1 MDGKRE
7 QAFVG
12 LFVLVAVALL
22 LVTIFSLTGFFS
34 RAEPQFHAKFAFAGG
49 IEPGAEVRYSGGPK
63 DGRVTAVAID
73 PNDPSMIDVT
83 FSVDHKVP
91 VKTDSHVKIQSLSPL
106 GDNHLEIVPGTAA
119 APLARP
125 GSYLTADPYI
135 DFSALTAKLNDLA
148 PGAQQL
154 IASLNERVV
163 ELKTTIARVNDLL
176 NDQNRANLTASLA
189 EVRGLLTDNRA
200 KIKSTID
207 NLNTASV
214 KLAPLLDNVKAT
226 SDNANQTIGHVDALI
241 TENGPEIHKT
251 ILQLQT
257 ALAKA
262 NQLVDKLNRTID
274 VNADNIDET
283 LENLRQITNN
293 LNELT
298 DELKTRPS
306 SLLNSSSP
314 RDRKPGDP
322 K

>member
-1 MDGKRE
+1 MDGKKE

-34 RAEPQFHAKFAFAGG
+34 RAQPQFHAKFAFAGG

-73 PNDPSMIDVT
+73 SEDPSMIEIT
-83 FSVDHKVP
+83 FSVDPKVP

-106 GDNHLEIVPGTAA
+106 GDNHLEIVPGTPG
-119 APLARP
+119 APLAKP
-125 GSYLTADPYI
+125 GSYLASDPYI

-154 IASLNERVV
+154 INQLNERVA

-176 NDQNRANLTASLA
+176 NDQNRANVSASLA
-189 EVRGLLTDNRA
+189 DVRGLLNDNRA

-207 NLNTASV
+207 NLNQASA
-214 KLAPLLDNVKAT
+214 KLAPLLDNVKTT
-226 SDNANQTIGHVDALI
+226 SDNANKTIGHVDDLVQQ
-241 TENGPEIHKT
+241 NGPEIHKA

-257 ALAKA
+257 ALAQA
-262 NQLVDKLNRTID
+262 NQLVGSLNRTLD
-274 VNADNIDET
+274 VNSDNIDET
-283 LENLRQITNN
+283 LNNIRQITDN
-293 LNELT
+293 LNTLT

-306 SLLNSSSP
+306 ALINSNSP
-314 RDRKPGDP
+314 RDRKPGDH

>member
-34 RAEPQFHAKFAFAGG
+34 RAQPTYHAKFGFAGG
-49 IEPGAEVRYSGGPK
+49 LEPGAEVRYSGGPK

-73 PNDPSMIDVT
+73 PNDPALIDVT
-83 FSVDHKVP
+83 FSVDSKVP

-119 APLARP
+119 APLAKP

-154 IASLNERVV
+154 IGSLNERVT
-163 ELKTTIARVNDLL
+163 ELKVTISRVNDLL
-176 NDQNRANLTASLA
+176 NDQNRANVSVSLA

-200 KIKSTID
+200 QIKTTIA
-207 NLNTASV
+207 NLNAASI
-214 KLAPLLDNVKAT
+214 KISPLLDNLKAT
-226 SDNANQTIGHVDALI
+226 SDSANKTIGHVDDLI
-241 TENGPEIHKT
+241 GQNGPEIHKS
-251 ILQLQT
+251 ILQLQA
-257 ALAKA
+257 ALAKM
-262 NQLVDKLNRTID
+262 NQLADTLNRTLD

-283 LENLRQITNN
+283 LDNIRQITDN
-293 LNELT
+293 LNQLT

-306 SLLNSSSP
+306 SIINSSTP
-314 RDRKPGDP
+314 RDRKPGDH

>member
-1 MDGKRE
+1 MDGKKE

-12 LFVLVAVALL
+12 LFVLIAVALL

-34 RAEPQFHAKFAFAGG
+34 RAAPKYHAKFAFAGG

-73 PNDPSMIDVT
+73 PDDPALIDVT
-83 FSVDHKVP
+83 FSVDPKVP

-119 APLARP
+119 APHAPP

-135 DFSALTAKLNDLA
+135 DFAALTAKLNDLA

-154 IASLNERVV
+154 IGSLNERVT
-163 ELKTTIARVNDLL
+163 ELKVTISRVNDLL
-176 NDQNRANLTASLA
+176 NDQNRANVSVSLA

-207 NLNTASV
+207 NLNAATA
-214 KLAPLLDNVKAT
+214 KLSPLLDNVKAT
-226 SDNANQTIGHVDALI
+226 SDSANRTIGHVDALI
-241 TENGPEIHKT
+241 GENGPEIHKT
-251 ILQLQT
+251 ILQLQS
-257 ALAKA
+257 ALAKV
-262 NQLVDKLNRTID
+262 NQLAESLNRTLD
-274 VNADNIDET
+274 VNSDNIDET
-283 LENLRQITNN
+283 LNNIRQITDN

-306 SLLNSSSP
+306 SIINSSAP
-314 RDRKPGDP
+314 RDRKPGDH

>member
-1 MDGKRE
+1 MDGKKE

-34 RAEPQFHAKFAFAGG
+34 RAEPQFHAKFGFAGG
-49 IEPGAEVRYSGGPK
+49 LEPGAEVRYSGGPK

-73 PNDPSMIDVT
+73 PNDPAMIDVT
-83 FSVDHKVP
+83 FSVNSKVP

-119 APLARP
+119 APLAKP

-154 IASLNERVV
+154 IGQLNERVA

-176 NDQNRANLTASLA
+176 NDQNRA
-189 EVRGLLTDNRA
+189 

-207 NLNTASV
+207 NLNTASA

-226 SDNANQTIGHVDALI
+226 SDNANKTIGHVDALI
-241 TENGPEIHKT
+241 QENGPEIHKT
-251 ILQLQT
+251 ILQLQLT
-257 ALAKA
+257 LNKA
-262 NQLVDKLNRTID
+262 NQLVDSLNRTLD
-274 VNADNIDET
+274 VNSDNIDET
-283 LENLRQITNN
+283 LNNIRQITDN
-293 LNELT
+293 LNQLT

-306 SLLNSSSP
+306 SLINSSTP
-314 RDRKPGDP
+314 RDRKPGDH

>member
-1 MDGKRE
+1 MDGKKE

-12 LFVLVAVALL
+12 LFVLIAVALL

-34 RAEPQFHAKFAFAGG
+34 RAAPKYHAKFAFAGG
-49 IEPGAEVRYSGGPK
+49 LEPGAEVRYSGGPK

-73 PNDPSMIDVT
+73 PNDPALIDVT
-83 FSVDHKVP
+83 FSVDSKVP

-119 APLARP
+119 APLAKP

-154 IASLNERVV
+154 ITSLNERVT
-163 ELKTTIARVNDLL
+163 ELKVTISRVNDLL
-176 NDQNRANLTASLA
+176 NDQNRANVSVSLA

-200 KIKSTID
+200 QIKTTIA
-207 NLNTASV
+207 NLNAASL
-214 KLAPLLDNVKAT
+214 KISPLLDNLKAT
-226 SDNANQTIGHVDALI
+226 SDNANKTIGHVDDLI
-241 TENGPEIHKT
+241 GQNGPEIHKS
-251 ILQLQT
+251 ILQLQA
-257 ALAKA
+257 ALAKM
-262 NQLVDKLNRTID
+262 NQLADTLNRTLD

-283 LENLRQITNN
+283 LNNIRQITDN

-306 SLLNSSSP
+306 SLINSSVP
-314 RDRKPGDP
+314 RDRKPGDH

>member
-189 EVRGLLTDNRA
+189 EVRGLLNDNRA
-200 KIKSTID
+200 KIKTTID

>member
-12 LFVLVAVALL
+12 LFVIIAVALL
-22 LVTIFSLTGFFS
+22 LVTIFSLTGFLS
-34 RAEPQFHAKFAFAGG
+34 RTQPTFHARFAFAGG
-49 IEPGAEVRYSGGPK
+49 LEPGAEVRYSGGPK

-73 PNDPSMIDVT
+73 PNDPSLIDVT
-83 FSVDHKVP
+83 FSVDPKVP

-119 APLARP
+119 APLAKP

-154 IASLNERVV
+154 IGQLNERVA

-176 NDQNRANLTASLA
+176 NDQNRANVSASLVQ
-189 EVRGLLTDNRA
+189 VRGLLTDNRA

-207 NLNTASV
+207 NLNTASA
-214 KLAPLLDNVKAT
+214 KLPSLLDNVKAT
-226 SDNANQTIGHVDALI
+226 SDNANKTIGHVDALI
-241 TENGPEIHKT
+241 GENGPEIHKT

-257 ALAKA
+257 TLTKA
-262 NQLVDKLNRTID
+262 NQLVDSLNRTLD
-274 VNADNIDET
+274 VNSDNIDET
-283 LENLRQITNN
+283 LDNIRQITDN
-293 LNELT
+293 LNQLT

-306 SLLNSSSP
+306 AIINSSTP
-314 RDRKPGDP
+314 RDRKPGDH